1 MHPEE
6 RGEIYTN
13 GYISRSIMMSSR
25 GQSSVQSAL
34 DLQFYGEI
42 APFQI
47 EGNLNDKN
55 LPVQPEGTSARLQE
69 IDRVY
74 ITLKKIISSLHSA
87 ISIFIVPKMQCYLNI
102 HVSFKEL
109 VFLILVKLKNIL
121 SIMEGW

>member
-1 MHPEE
+1 IHLPFTYRCRLRYIKKKISTTLLSIIYKDTLQSEELSPLHVIVPEIHPEE

-55 LPVQPEGTSARLQE
+55 LPVQPEGT
-69 IDRVY
+69 
-74 ITLKKIISSLHSA
+74 
-87 ISIFIVPKMQCYLNI
+87 
-102 HVSFKEL
+102 
-109 VFLILVKLKNIL
+109 
-121 SIMEGW
+121 